1 MDQYNVPQHYL
12 RRVQVPALII
22 GVIALALSV
31 IGAVLN
37 TDRFFQS
44 YLFSVIFWLNVSLGC
59 LGLLMTQ
66 YMIIGKWGLT
76 VRRILE
82 AGAMVIPLMFVLFL
96 PLLLDLPGLF
106 KWIVAPPP
114 SAPIMAPKTDYL
126 NVPFF
131 LIRAVVYFACWIV
144 LAYLLNRWSSEQ
156 DQTGNED
163 LTRRMSNLSRGG
175 MIIFFLTITFAAF
188 DWVMSLEPEWSSSI
202 FGALF
207 LSTEGLSGMAFT
219 IIVASYL
226 SRWEPFSEVM
236 TPQRFIDLGNLLLVF
251 IMFWA
256 YINLSQFLIIW
267 SGNLPE
273 EVTWYVHRSEN
284 GWQWPIRLILAL
296 QFVGPFLA
304 LLSRRAKRNV
314 RAMAILSSV
323 ILVMHVIE
331 IYWRVVPAFH
341 LEEFS
346 LSWLDFVLPVGIG
359 GVWVAAFLWLL
370 GRKALVPLHDPRTP
384 QLEEAVAHG

>member
-1 MDQYNVPQHYL
+1 MDQYNAPQEYL
-12 RRVQVPALII
+12 RRVRLPALII
-22 GVIALALSV
+22 GVVALLVSL
-31 IGAVLN
+31 IGAIFN

-44 YLFSVIFWLNVSLGC
+44 YLFAVIFWLNVSLGC
-59 LGLLMTQ
+59 LGILMTQ
-66 YMIIGKWGLT
+66 YMIHGKWGLS

-96 PLLLDLPGLF
+96 PLLLHLPGLY
-106 KWIVAPPP
+106 KWIATSPKPAPL
-114 SAPIMAPKTDYL
+114 MAPKSAYL

-131 LIRAVVYFACWIV
+131 LIRALIYFACWIT
-144 LAYLLNRWSSEQ
+144 LAYLLNRWSGEQ
-156 DQTGNED
+156 DRTGDEA
-163 LTRRMSNLSRGG
+163 LTRRMSVLSRPG

-188 DWVMSLEPEWSSSI
+188 DWVMSLEPDWYSSI
-202 FGALF
+202 FGVLF
-207 LSTEGLSGMAFT
+207 LSTEGLSGMALT
-219 IIVASYL
+219 ILAAAYL
-226 SRWEPFSEVM
+226 ARREPFSEIM
-236 TPQRFIDLGNLLLVF
+236 TPARFNDLGNMLLVF

-267 SGNLPE
+267 SGNIPE

-296 QFVGPFLA
+296 QFAGPFLV

-314 RAMAILSSV
+314 RAMTILAAV

-341 LEEFS
+341 VEAFS
-346 LSWLDFVLPVGIG
+346 LSWLDIVLPIGIG
-359 GVWVAAFLWLL
+359 GLWVAAFVWLL

-384 QLEEAVAHG
+384 QLEEAAAHG